1 MKIHEHQAL
10 DLFRA
15 YNIPVNG
22 YKLASSAKEAR
33 EASMAWKQVAVKAQV
48 LAGGRGKAGGIK
60 FASSPEEVE
69 TKAAAILGLK
79 IGGYPVEK
87 ILVCETVPIEKEYY
101 LGLILDR
108 SRQGITLMLT
118 DQGGIDIEE
127 LAENSPN
134 AIHKLTLHPHKSIDE
149 ASLDSFLANSISSVE
164 LRRQGIST
172 VKNLYSLFLEND
184 ASLVEIN
191 PYALT
196 PSGKMLALDGKI
208 NFDDNASYKHPE
220 IEALR
225 NPEENSADE
234 AEAKMKGLSF
244 VSLDG
249 NIGCMVNGA
258 GLAMATLDLIKF
270 HGGEAANFLDVGG
283 SSNPQK
289 AVDALSII
297 LRNSKI
303 KAILINIFGGITR
316 CDDIANGLLIA
327 RKKLNIGVP
336 LVIRLVGTNEKEG
349 RAILE
354 EAGLKAIYDLDSAVK
369 AVIKAARGIS

>member
-1 MKIHEHQAL
+1 MKVHEYQARNL
-10 DLFRA
+10 IRA
-15 YNIPVNG
+15 YNIPVND
-22 YKLASSAKEAR
+22 YRLVSDAREAR
-33 EASMAWKQVAVKAQV
+33 EASMAWKQVVVKAQV
-48 LAGGRGKAGGIK
+48 LAGGRGKVGGVRL
-60 FASSPEEVE
+60 ANSPEEVE
-69 TKAAAILGLK
+69 AKAAAILELE
-79 IGGYPVEK
+79 IGGYPVNK
-87 ILVCETVPIEKEYY
+87 ILVCDSAPIEKEHY
-101 LGLILDR
+101 LGLVLDR

-127 LAENSPN
+127 LAKSNPD
-134 AIHKLTLHPHKSIDE
+134 AIHKLTLHSDIDE
-149 ASLDSFLANSISSVE
+149 AILDSFLAKSISSE
-164 LRRQGIST
+164 KIRRQAILT
-172 VKNLYSLFLEND
+172 TRNLYSLLLEKD

-196 PSGKMLALDGKI
+196 PNGEMLALDAKI
-208 NFDDNASYKHPE
+208 NFDDNALYRHPE

-225 NPEENSADE
+225 NPEESSADE
-234 AEAKMKGLSF
+234 AEAKTKGLSF

-249 NIGCMVNGA
+249 DIGCMVNGA

-297 LRNSKI
+297 LRNNRV

-316 CDDIANGLLIA
+316 CDDIANGLLMA
-327 RKKLNIGVP
+327 QKKLNIKIP
-336 LVIRLVGTNEKEG
+336 LITRLVGTNEKEG
-349 RAILE
+349 RAILKK
-354 EAGLKAIYDLDSAVK
+354 AGLDAIYDLDDAVK